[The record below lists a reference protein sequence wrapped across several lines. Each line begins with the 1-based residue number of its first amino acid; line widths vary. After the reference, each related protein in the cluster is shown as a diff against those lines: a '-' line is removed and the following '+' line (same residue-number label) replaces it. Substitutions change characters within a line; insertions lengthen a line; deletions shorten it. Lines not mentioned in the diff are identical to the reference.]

1 MDIELKNDFDS
12 FGVIELDPRET
23 FSKGD
28 ILKKW
33 YEQDCKDYY
42 TGLPLN
48 EEELAGDHYIPR
60 SYGIKQGGVTE
71 YHNLVVCSQT
81 INNQKLN
88 IHGDNFIKKFK
99 KEQLV

>member
-1 MDIELKNDFDS
+1 MASDLDS
-12 FGVIELDPRET
+12 FGVTELDPRET

-42 TGLPLN
+42 TKLPLD
-48 EEELAGDHYIPR
+48 EKDFAGDHYIPR
-60 SYGIKQGGVTE
+60 SWGIKKGGVTE
-71 YHNLVVCSQT
+71 YHNLVVCHHT

-88 IHGDNFIKKFK
+88 MHGDDFIKKLK
-99 KEQLV
+99 LESELV